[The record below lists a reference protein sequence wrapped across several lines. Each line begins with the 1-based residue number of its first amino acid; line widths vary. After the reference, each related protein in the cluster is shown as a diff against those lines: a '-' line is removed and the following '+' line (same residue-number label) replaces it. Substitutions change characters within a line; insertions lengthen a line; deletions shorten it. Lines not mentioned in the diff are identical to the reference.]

1 MESYPYTALA
11 YATALLF
18 AFFFAHIAEKY
29 KNKKNK
35 TFFYGLA
42 FIVIIL
48 FCGLRFFVGNDYS
61 GYYYNFQRIST
72 YNLSFWKQRWEPGI
86 YVITQIFKNCKV
98 GYFFFLF
105 TCSLLTYIFI
115 FKTLVYNNVLK
126 WGVFFTFTLGLLIM
140 ANDQVRQAVS
150 LSIFLYSIKYIELN
164 NFKTYLKWMIL
175 ATLFHYTAIVLIPI
189 FFLKNIK
196 LNSFIFSILIIVT
209 YIGFRFGIFYD
220 LIFALIEKIPY
231 YGELYLARERF
242 FEIDQTGSGLTIL
255 FKTLIALFVAVFYN
269 KINKPIYAT
278 LFLYGSILANISVGF
293 MPIERFSYYLVY
305 TNIIVLPLML
315 KHNFTKPFTK
325 GLVVIASVYFLL
337 VSFYGLEKHGAVP
350 YRTIFYKNVT
360 SPKSEYI
367 KPPVSR

>member
-1 MESYPYTALA
+1 MESYPYTVFA
-11 YATALLF
+11 YVVALLF
-18 AFFFAHIAEKY
+18 AFFFAFKAEKY

-35 TFFYGLA
+35 VYFYSLA
-42 FIVIIL
+42 FIVIVL

-72 YNLSFWKQRWEPGI
+72 YNLSFFEQRWEPGI
-86 YVITQIFKNCKV
+86 YLIIQIFENSKI

-105 TCSLLTYIFI
+105 TCSVITYIFI
-115 FKTLVYNNVLK
+115 FKALIYENVLQ
-126 WGVFFTFTLGLLIM
+126 WGIFFTFTLGLLIM

-150 LSIFLYSIKYIELN
+150 LSIFLFSIKYIEQN
-164 NFKTYLKWMIL
+164 NFKKYLKWIIV
-175 ATLFHYTAIVLIPI
+175 AALFHYSAIALIPI
-189 FFLKNIK
+189 YFLKNVK

-209 YIGFRFGIFYD
+209 YIGFRLGIFYD
-220 LIFALIEKIPY
+220 LIFVLIGKIPY

-242 FEIDQTGSGLTIL
+242 FDIDQTGSGLTIL
-255 FKTLIALFVAVFYN
+255 FKTLIALFIAVFYN

-293 MPIERFSYYLVY
+293 MPIERFSYYLIY

-315 KHNFTKPFTK
+315 KHNFTKPFTR
-325 GLVVIASVYFLL
+325 GLVVVAFIYFLL
-337 VSFYGLEKHGAVP
+337 VSFFGLEKHGAVP
-350 YRTIFYKNVT
+350 YRTIFNKNIA

-367 KPPVSR
+367 K